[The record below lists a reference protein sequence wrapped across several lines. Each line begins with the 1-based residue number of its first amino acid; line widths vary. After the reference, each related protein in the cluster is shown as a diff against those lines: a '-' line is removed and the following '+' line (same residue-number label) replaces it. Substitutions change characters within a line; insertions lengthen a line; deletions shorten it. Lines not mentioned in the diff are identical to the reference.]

1 VKVRLYRL
9 DRKTVNETE
18 LVQRAVAQPKNTL
31 VLLDQAAVDAKQSR
45 LIAEVDT
52 DEKGAYSFLLGD
64 RQKYSGEA
72 FEIDVYCGTV
82 PHRKPGGKNPTP
94 RQFSITTLQPQWRE
108 TDQGFLGGFD
118 YCIPYRFWCDFRR
131 LFGAWVICGDVDLC
145 KTNQPLGGVR
155 VTAYDVQFIHDAPLG
170 SAVTDGSGNFRIDY
184 TPADF
189 ETQLF
194 STLEYELFASGPD
207 VYFRIETLGG
217 TALLVEP
224 RSRAHAPDRDAGPCL
239 CVELC
244 VDQAPQRP
252 PGTILSA
259 FTNLGGYNFLTAID
273 SSLAGNGLTLGDGR
287 AFYSTVRLNGV
298 LAQQLN
304 GQPLEYMFEVK
315 DLSGGAYVQVPQAEI
330 APTQIGVLEKYA
342 PAFVGDPNP
351 VKTFPYLVNTAP
363 APGIFVTSFTADGWV
378 KVPQENDVFG
388 IGAFAANG
396 NMINLITQMLTAF
409 PANNV
414 AGLLASQD
422 ATSGGRTLAQNKY
435 FGIRMWVREAGN
447 LASQIVAGECFKVAI
462 NNTLYD
468 NVSHHPSWAGYVGNG
483 QLAVNLLDIAELIGM
498 GCKELTNSLTVLF
511 TAAHPTLGGVTIYMQ
526 GPGGPYSFN
535 LPAAVAGQRF
545 GTATPNGWNFGDL
558 VKCAYL
564 LTLSV
569 GVLLTTGDSVPD
581 NLIDQIAFCKH

>member
-9 DRKTVNETE
+9 DRKTINETE

-31 VLLDQAAVDAKQSR
+31 VLLDQQAVDAKASR

-52 DEKGAYSFLLGD
+52 NEKGGFSFLLGD
-64 RQKYSGEA
+64 RQKYAGEA

-82 PHRKPGGKNPTP
+82 PHRKPGGKTPAP

-145 KTNQPLGGVR
+145 ANNQPLGGVR
-155 VTAYDVQFIHDAPLG
+155 VFAYDVQFIHDAPLG
-170 SAVTDGSGNFRIDY
+170 SAVTDGSGKFRIDY

-189 ETQLF
+189 ETALF

-207 VYFRIETLGG
+207 VYFRIETLSG
-217 TALLVEP
+217 TPLLVEP
-224 RSRAHAPDRDAGPCL
+224 RSRAHSPDRDAGPCL

-244 VDQAPQRP
+244 VDKIPQRP
-252 PGTILSA
+252 PVTVLSA
-259 FTNLGGYNFLTAID
+259 FTSLGVYNFTTDID
-273 SSLAGNGLTLGDGR
+273 SALLGTGLTLGDGR
-287 AFYSTVRLNGV
+287 AFFSTVRLNGV

-304 GQPLEYMFEVK
+304 GQPLEYMFETK
-315 DLSGGAYVQVPQAEI
+315 DLSGGGYVQ
-330 APTQIGVLEKYA
+330 APVAQIGATKIGVLEKYA

-351 VKTFPYLVNTAP
+351 VKTFPYMANSAP
-363 APGIFVTSFTADGWV
+363 APGIFVTSFTPDGWI

-388 IGAFAANG
+388 IGNFVANG
-396 NMINLITQMLTAF
+396 DMILLKTPLLSPF
-409 PANNV
+409 PHDDV
-414 AGLLASQD
+414 TGLLASQN
-422 ATSGGRTLAQNKY
+422 ATTVGPLVQNKY

-447 LASQIVAGECFKVAI
+447 PASAIVAGECFKVAI

-468 NVSHHPSWAGYVGNG
+468 NVSHHPSWAGYNVSGA
-483 QLAVNLLDIAELIGM
+483 LAVNLVDIAELIGM

-511 TAAHPTLGGVTIYMQ
+511 TAVHPTLGSVTINMQ
-526 GPGGPYSFN
+526 GPGGPYNFI
-535 LPAAVAGQRF
+535 LPPAVAGQQF
-545 GTATPNGWNFGDL
+545 GTAAPDGWTFNNL
-558 VKCAYL
+558 IKCAYL
-564 LTLSV
+564 VTLSV
-569 GVLLTTGDSVPD
+569 QVLLTTGDSAPG